1 MEPMTT
7 FLIILGSIFLVFIL
21 LLWYVAAQ
29 KEDESAYLES
39 FINTCPATKKTYH
52 LASVELD
59 YLRGKIKET
68 QVKRFE
74 KMIEKKFKYVEK

>member
-1 MEPMTT
+1 
-7 FLIILGSIFLVFIL
+7 
-21 LLWYVAAQ
+21 VAAQ

-39 FINTCPATKKTYH
+39 FINTCVPTKKSYH
-52 LASVELD
+52 LANVELD

-74 KMIEKKFKYVEK
+74 KMISEKFKYVEK